1 MRLTLD
7 KTGAAE
13 ITFAPLV
20 PLTEEVAGVLLG
32 PDHGFA
38 TMQAADPLLLHKTT
52 RRAEY
57 DRGWREAESHDAF
70 DTLFFNERGEL
81 TEGGRSNV
89 FVMLDGR
96 WWTPPLSSGVL
107 PGVMRSVLLDDP
119 DMQAGERVLTREDV
133 LNAQALLLCNALRG
147 AMPARIIA

>member
-1 MRLTLD
+1 
-7 KTGAAE
+7 
-13 ITFAPLV
+13 
-20 PLTEEVAGVLLG
+20 
-32 PDHGFA
+32 
-38 TMQAADPLLLHKTT
+38 
-52 RRAEY
+52 
-57 DRGWREAESHDAF
+57 
-70 DTLFFNERGEL
+70 LFFNERGEL

-89 FVMLDGR
+89 FVMLEGR